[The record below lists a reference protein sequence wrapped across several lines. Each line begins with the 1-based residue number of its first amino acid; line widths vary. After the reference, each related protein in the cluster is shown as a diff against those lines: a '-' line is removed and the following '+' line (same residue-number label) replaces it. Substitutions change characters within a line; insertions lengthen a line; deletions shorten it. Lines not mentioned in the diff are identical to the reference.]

1 MLSSALPVVFFLFF
15 LPVLGQAVVISEIMY
30 APSGDYGPFYNEW
43 VELYNPSASEEDLSS
58 WILNGTI
65 GPAFVFPN
73 NTNLQPKGFL
83 VIAKN
88 FTRFNEV
95 YSTSCEKLSH
105 NFTLGN
111 SGDWIDLYSLSNSS
125 YKSEDS
131 VNYKPDWGGNRTN
144 RTLEKNSTGYFE
156 SYVLGGTPCSPN
168 SIVPL
173 PSTTTTLSTT
183 TTVSG
188 TTTTQTTATSTTA
201 TSTTLPVQEQQ
212 DFSGPQQNFGKWKL
226 SSTEFDKALFR
237 ENKTISGSFY
247 SGDGRFVKLSFV
259 SYIFKPDWIS
269 TDSSGKILRSRLAE
283 ADTARVFEMV
293 GRNET
298 INFSLPL
305 FLAENCNYLF
315 PPGEY
320 TARVRVYEYNSTR
333 EWNPLAWKDFPVLIG
348 DNPACPEERGN
359 ITGNPFAKEQNKAG
373 QSISGFSVFPIKDYN
388 ILLAGIVVLVSAIL
402 LKYRKWFTQG
412 RYRSKTSEAKFQQA
426 RSTPPT
432 AFSQPP
438 LQSCGQP

>member
-1 MLSSALPVVFFLFF
+1 MLRSAFPAILFLFLF
-15 LPVLGQAVVISEIMY
+15 PALGQAVVISEIMY
-30 APSGDYGPFYNEW
+30 APSGNYGPFYNEW

-88 FTRFNEV
+88 LTRFNEV
-95 YSTSCEKLSH
+95 YSANCEKISH

-131 VNYKPDWGGNRTN
+131 VNYKPEWGGNRTN

-156 SYVLGGTPCSPN
+156 SSVLGGTPCSNN
-168 SIVPL
+168 SIIPTTTT
-173 PSTTTTLSTT
+173 TTTTLSTT
-183 TTVSG
+183 TTVPG
-188 TTTTQTTATSTTA
+188 TTTTAAQTTISTTTT
-201 TSTTLPVQEQQ
+201 TSPSQAQQ
-212 DFSGPQQNFGKWKL
+212 DFSGIQQTFGKWKL
-226 SSTEFDKALFR
+226 SSTEFDKALFG

-247 SGDGRFVKLSFV
+247 SGDGRFVKLSFI
-259 SYIFKPDWIS
+259 SYIFKSDWIS

-283 ADTARVFEMV
+283 ADTAQIFEMV

-305 FLAENCNYLF
+305 LLAENCNYLF

-359 ITGNPFAKEQNKAG
+359 ITGNPFAKEQNKAKE
-373 QSISGFSVFPIKDYN
+373 SVSGFSVFPIKDYN
-388 ILLAGIVVLVSAIL
+388 VLLAGIVVLVSALL

-426 RSTPPT
+426 
-432 AFSQPP
+432 
-438 LQSCGQP
+438 